1 MSLTKYA
8 REHSLLPCEKNVL
21 MMKLMLACPSSYC
34 RVVGVCVASLMDKL
48 ENMDVSLLTSAHM
61 ALDFHRASVTK
72 QAVIFI
78 QIPGCQPKNINSIL
92 TDTFWRRL
100 SGLITVHCQGRV
112 NIS

>member
-8 REHSLLPCEKNVL
+8 REHSLLPREKNVL

-34 RVVGVCVASLMDKL
+34 TVVGVCVAFPMDKL
-48 ENMDVSLLTSAHM
+48 ENMDVSLHASAHW

-78 QIPGCQPKNINSIL
+78 QIPGCQLKDIL
-92 TDTFWRRL
+92 Q
-100 SGLITVHCQGRV
+100 VY
-112 NIS
+112 